1 MISSQKKVMFCQLL
15 INWMA
20 VRKIFLYQYLSE
32 NLNFAFG
39 SAAETILQIF
49 QFPNPLE

>member
-1 MISSQKKVMFCQLL
+1 MTSSQKKVIFGKLL
-15 INWMA
+15 IDAMA

-32 NLNFAFG
+32 NLKFAFG